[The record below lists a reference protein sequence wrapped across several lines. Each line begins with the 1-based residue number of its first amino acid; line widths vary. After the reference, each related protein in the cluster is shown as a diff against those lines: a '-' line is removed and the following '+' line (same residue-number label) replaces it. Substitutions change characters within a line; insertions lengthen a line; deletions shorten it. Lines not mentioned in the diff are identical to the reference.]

1 MSTWQALGDAW
12 RNRDKLGDGSQTAEL
27 AAFLPAALEIQE
39 TPPNPLY
46 RWLSLSLLVLF
57 ALGLLWACIGKVNIV
72 ATAEGK
78 IIPSARVKQIQPLEK
93 GTLKAILVGEGERVR
108 EGQPLVEFDA
118 TFTTADKN
126 RLEAEL
132 HSTALRHA
140 VNQALLKLIE
150 KTEGQPIAVDL
161 HALQLPELGDLPEQE
176 QLLHKRLV
184 WQKWQ
189 EYRAQQQSLSS
200 ALTRVRAEQG
210 LTREVIIKLE
220 QTLPIVR
227 KRSDTLKGL
236 YEKSFVSE
244 NEFLLAEQER
254 ISQAQDLAAERQRLR
269 QLRAS
274 EEEVGEQAKALAAV
288 TSATLLTEIADQQRM
303 LAVLEEELIK
313 ARGANQRQ
321 VLYAP
326 VSGRVQDLAINT
338 VGGIVTE
345 AQQLM
350 LIVPEEEQLEVE
362 VFLENKDIGF
372 VSKGMQSEIKV
383 HTFPFTKYGVID
395 AEIINVSDDATV
407 DEKRGLIYRMQLRM
421 QKNTLF
427 GEGRE
432 VSLQPGMAVTAEVRT
447 GERRIIEFFLAP
459 LIKSGQESIRE
470 R

>member
-1 MSTWQALGDAW
+1 MSLLQATREAW
-12 RNRDKLGDGSQTAEL
+12 RSRDKLGDGNQAAEL

-57 ALGLLWACIGKVNIV
+57 TLGLLWACIGKVNIV

-78 IIPSARVKQIQPLEK
+78 IIPSAGVKQVQPLEK
-93 GTLKAILVGEGERVR
+93 GTVQAILVREGERVR
-108 EGQPLVEFDA
+108 AGQPLVELDA

-126 RLEAEL
+126 RLQTEL
-132 HSTALRHA
+132 HSTVLRHA
-140 VNQALLKLIE
+140 VNQALLKLVE
-150 KTEGQPIAVDL
+150 QPEGQTIIPDL
-161 HALQLPELGDLPEQE
+161 QTLELPELKVLPEHE

-200 ALTRVRAEQG
+200 ALTRVRAEQAM
-210 LTREVIIKLE
+210 TREVITKLE
-220 QTLPIVR
+220 QTLPIVS
-227 KRSDTLKGL
+227 KRSDIFKGL
-236 YEKSFVSE
+236 FEKSYVSE
-244 NEFLLAEQER
+244 NEYMLAEQER
-254 ISQAQDLAAERQRLR
+254 ISQTQDLAAERQRLH
-269 QLRAS
+269 QLKAS
-274 EEEVGEQAKALAAV
+274 EEEVAEQAKAFAAV
-288 TSATLLTEIADQQRM
+288 TSATLLAEIADQQRM
-303 LAVLEEELIK
+303 LAVLEEELTK
-313 ARGANQRQ
+313 ARGANERQ

-326 VSGRVQDLAINT
+326 VNGRVQDLAVNT
-338 VGGIVTE
+338 VGGVVIE

-372 VSKGMQSEIKV
+372 VGEGMQAEIKV
-383 HTFPFTKYGVID
+383 HTFPFTKYGVVD
-395 AEIINVSDDATV
+395 AEVVNISDDATV
-407 DEKRGLIYRMQLRM
+407 DEKRGLIYRMHLRM

-432 VSLQPGMAVTAEVRT
+432 VSLQPGMAVTAEVKT
-447 GERRIIEFFLAP
+447 GDRRVVEFFLSQLERAT
-459 LIKSGQESIRE
+459 KESVRE